1 MPAPIPT
8 MTPSSMYA
16 RNRCSTLPKRRPGV
30 LAGVALWILAMH
42 WVDLHWLVM
51 PELRP
56 TLPAPTL
63 LELLLL
69 VGGGGVW
76 LAGVAFVMG
85 RHSLVPER
93 DPRLPESL
101 SFENA

>member
-1 MPAPIPT
+1 
-8 MTPSSMYA
+8 
-16 RNRCSTLPKRRPGV
+16 
-30 LAGVALWILAMH
+30 MH

-69 VGGGGVW
+69 VGVGGVW
-76 LAGVAFVMG
+76 LAGVVFVMG
-85 RHSLVPER
+85 RQSLVPER
-93 DPRLPESL
+93 DPRLDESL

>member
-1 MPAPIPT
+1 
-8 MTPSSMYA
+8 
-16 RNRCSTLPKRRPGV
+16 
-30 LAGVALWILAMH
+30 MH
-42 WVDLHWLVM
+42 WADLHWLVM

-56 TLPAPTL
+56 NAPMPTP

-69 VGGGGVW
+69 LGVGGVW
-76 LAGVAFVMG
+76 LAGVVFVMG
-85 RHSLVPER
+85 RQSLVPER